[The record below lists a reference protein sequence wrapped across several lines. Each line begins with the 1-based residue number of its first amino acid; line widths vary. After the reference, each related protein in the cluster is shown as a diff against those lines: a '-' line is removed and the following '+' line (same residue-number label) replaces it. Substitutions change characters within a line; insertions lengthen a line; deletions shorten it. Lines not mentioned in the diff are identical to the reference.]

1 MKKYLIIIKA
11 IALLLVLIFS
21 TGFLSASGDVVALA
35 QLRLY
40 EGFKVDAPAPAKVI
54 TSYYLKPLAQKDVL
68 LNVATEKE
76 KASLKKVFNLKDIKL
91 ITEAYMVLLKGMDKF
106 PFEVII
112 LNGRK
117 MLLQLSPVEG
127 EKDRFKVDVLEKGKK
142 SRSLLQTKFL
152 LPEKKTT
159 VLGFEDSAG
168 KTYFLSFHRDKNL
181 ALERS
186 RDVVRNAV
194 NIKAIE
200 KPKLIKSPAPKY
212 PKEALKAGIDGTI
225 VIDAVSDTFGRVVEA
240 NVVSGPPELRMAAL
254 GALKQWV
261 YEPYIKDGK
270 PTPVRFTVVVKFNL
284 KKKGKEGK
292 PVQVSS
298 EQRPKL
304 IKNPQPI
311 YPQSAIDN
319 HIQGKV
325 VIEAVTDTYGRVMSA
340 KILDGPPELRQASLD
355 AIKQWV
361 YEPYIVDGVVKP
373 VSFTVIMKF
382 NLDKDKKKKG
392 SSLKPVILSSDQKP
406 KCIKRVNPKYP
417 KEALKAGIDG
427 MVALEITI
435 DKKGWVTAAK
445 IIDGHELLSVAALA
459 AVNQWKF
466 EPYYMDGEPHF
477 ATFTV
482 TIKFNLHK
490 KNQQAAGPLLHGPG
504 DFLCYEH
511 RLKVLRVG
519 MRRMHT

>member
-1 MKKYLIIIKA
+1 MKQYLIIVKA
-11 IALLLVLIFS
+11 LVLLLVLSFS
-21 TGFLSASGDVVALA
+21 TGFLTASPEEDVVAVA

-54 TSYYLKPLAQKDVL
+54 TSYYLKPLDQKDGL
-68 LNVATEKE
+68 LDVETEKE
-76 KASLKKVFNLKDIKL
+76 MVSLKKVFNLKDVKL
-91 ITEAYMVLLKGMDKF
+91 ITEAYMMLLKGMDKF
-106 PFEVII
+106 PFEVIV

-117 MLLQLSPVEG
+117 MLLQLSPVSG
-127 EKDRFKVDVLEKGKK
+127 EKDRFKVDVLEKGEK
-142 SRSLLQTKFL
+142 SRSLLETKFL

-186 RDVVRNAV
+186 REIACKAV
-194 NIKAIE
+194 NIKDIE
-200 KPKLIKSPAPKY
+200 KPKLIRSPAPEY
-212 PKEALKAGIDGTI
+212 PKEALKAGIDGKI
-225 VIDAVSDTFGRVVEA
+225 VIDAVTDTFGRVVDA
-240 NVVSGPPELRMAAL
+240 QVVSGPTELRKAAL

-261 YEPYIKDGK
+261 YEPYIIDGK
-270 PTPVRFTVVVKFNL
+270 PTPVKFTVIVKFNL

-304 IKNPQPI
+304 IKNPQPV
-311 YPQSAIDN
+311 YPQEAVDAGIE
-319 HIQGKV
+319 GKV
-325 VIEAVTDTYGRVMSA
+325 VIEAVTDTYGRVVSA
-340 KILDGPPELRQASLD
+340 KVLDGPPELRKTSLE

-382 NLDKDKKKKG
+382 RLDKEKKHKG
-392 SSLKPVILSSDQKP
+392 ASLKPVMLSAEQKP
-406 KCIKRVNPKYP
+406 KCIKMVNPKYP

-427 MVALEITI
+427 IVVLEITI
-435 DKKGWVTAAK
+435 DKNGWVTAAK
-445 IIDGHELLSVAALA
+445 IIDGHELLRLAALD
-459 AVNQWKF
+459 AVKVWKY
-466 EPYYMDGEPHF
+466 EPFYTDGEPHS

-482 TIKFNLHK
+482 TVKFNLD
-490 KNQQAAGPLLHGPG
+490 KNKNPKQ
-504 DFLCYEH
+504 
-511 RLKVLRVG
+511 
-519 MRRMHT
+519 